1 MLPQD
6 ETISQEKFKT
16 GRNGSICRSFRCL
29 YNIYRIRRLSGEWK
43 YHVQEEIFAKAEEMY
58 LPAFCWVNRPP
69 GQEAGEWVREKALA
83 WIPLVSYA
91 EDHVSRNSSI
101 EDEETL
107 ARILEA
113 QANDENAVDENG
125 KLIGEPDESETKQQA
140 ETVSGVDT
148 SIEKLRISNTCW
160 VIFIQWTVPP

>member
-16 GRNGSICRSFRCL
+16 GGNGSICRSFHCL
-29 YNIYRIRRLSGEWK
+29 CHIYRLRRTERGMEVSC
-43 YHVQEEIFAKAEEMY
+43 QEKIFAKAEEMY
-58 LPAFCWVNRPP
+58 LPAFSWVNRTP
-69 GQEAGEWVREKALA
+69 GQAAGEWVREKALA

-91 EDHVSRNSSI
+91 EDHVSRDSSI

-125 KLIGEPDESETKQQA
+125 
-140 ETVSGVDT
+140 
-148 SIEKLRISNTCW
+148 N
-160 VIFIQWTVPP
+160 